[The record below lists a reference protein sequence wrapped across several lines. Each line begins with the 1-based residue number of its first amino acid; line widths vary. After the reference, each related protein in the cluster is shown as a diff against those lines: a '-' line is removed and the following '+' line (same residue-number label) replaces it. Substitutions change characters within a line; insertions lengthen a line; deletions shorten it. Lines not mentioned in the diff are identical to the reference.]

1 MTEFEGLARFSA
13 GLNRLAT
20 FVERMESYQSEPR
33 NATFALKGTRLDSRP
48 RAAELQGPSTA
59 AGDTRRRPPLL
70 SPGVGPAAALAAA
83 SCIHTREVAGLADGS
98 PVLRVSNLS
107 LVTPDGA
114 RLLFTNVSFEVA
126 AGEHLLV
133 TGTSGAGK
141 SSMLRALAGLWT
153 RGAGRV
159 TRPPTNA
166 TMFLPQRPYCTL
178 GSSRHRTLALALALA
193 RTRTRT
199 RTRTLTPTRTRTQA

>member
-1 MTEFEGLARFSA
+1 VNEFEGLARFSA

-59 AGDTRRRPPLL
+59 AAGDTRRRPPLL
-70 SPGVGPAAALAAA
+70 SPGAGAAAALAAA
-83 SCIHTREVAGLADGS
+83 SCIHTREVAGVADES

-126 AGEHLLV
+126 NP
-133 TGTSGAGK
+133 K
-141 SSMLRALAGLWT
+141 
-153 RGAGRV
+153 
-159 TRPPTNA
+159 P
-166 TMFLPQRPYCTL
+166 
-178 GSSRHRTLALALALA
+178 
-193 RTRTRT
+193 
-199 RTRTLTPTRTRTQA
+199 

>member
-1 MTEFEGLARFSA
+1 MNEFEGLARFSA

-33 NATFALKGTRLDSRP
+33 NATFALKGTRLDERP
-48 RAAELQGPSTA
+48 RAAELQGRSTA
-59 AGDTRRRPPLL
+59 AGDTGRRPPLL

-83 SCIHTREVAGLADGS
+83 SCIHTREVAGLADGT

-141 SSMLRALAGLWT
+141 SSLLRALAGLC
-153 RGAGRV
+153 
-159 TRPPTNA
+159 TRPEPE
-166 TMFLPQRPYCTL
+166 PQPQPSPQPQPQPSPQPHPEPQLYPNPNP
-178 GSSRHRTLALALALA
+178 
-193 RTRTRT
+193 
-199 RTRTLTPTRTRTQA
+199 TLT

>member
-1 MTEFEGLARFSA
+1 MNEFEGLARFSA

-70 SPGVGPAAALAAA
+70 SPGAGPAAALAAA

-98 PVLRVSNLS
+98 PLLLRGSRVLRVSNLS

-126 AGEHLLV
+126 A
-133 TGTSGAGK
+133 A
-141 SSMLRALAGLWT
+141 
-153 RGAGRV
+153 
-159 TRPPTNA
+159 
-166 TMFLPQRPYCTL
+166 
-178 GSSRHRTLALALALA
+178 
-193 RTRTRT
+193 
-199 RTRTLTPTRTRTQA
+199 

>member
-1 MTEFEGLARFSA
+1 MNEFEGLARFSA

-33 NATFALKGTRLDSRP
+33 NATFALKGTRLDERP
-48 RAAELQGPSTA
+48 RAAELQGRSTA
-59 AGDTRRRPPLL
+59 AGDTGRRPPLL

-83 SCIHTREVAGLADGS
+83 SCIHTREVAGVADGS

-141 SSMLRALAGLWT
+141 SSLLRALAGLWT
-153 RGAGRV
+153 R
-159 TRPPTNA
+159 
-166 TMFLPQRPYCTL
+166 PQPQPQAQPSPQPQPQAQPSPQPQPQPQLYPNPNL
-178 GSSRHRTLALALALA
+178 
-193 RTRTRT
+193 
-199 RTRTLTPTRTRTQA
+199 TLT